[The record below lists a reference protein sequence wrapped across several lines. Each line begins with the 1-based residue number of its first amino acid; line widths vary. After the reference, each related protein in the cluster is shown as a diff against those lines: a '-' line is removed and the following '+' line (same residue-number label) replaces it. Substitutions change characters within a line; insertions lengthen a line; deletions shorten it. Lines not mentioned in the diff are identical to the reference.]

1 MSGSHTQAL
10 VAKISRHMLVI
21 FNVYNS
27 KQALPSRKTHE
38 VLNPPNKEKGFR
50 RNTTP
55 CLKKVS
61 IVDSAQKSQNF
72 FFFFFNS
79 TSHLSLSLLNSLL
92 QIWMGWGGG
101 TISMPGD

>member
-1 MSGSHTQAL
+1 MSGSYTQAL
-10 VAKISRHMLVI
+10 VAKISRRMLVI

-72 FFFFFNS
+72 FFLFKLYFPSESFTFKFPS
-79 TSHLSLSLLNSLL
+79 SDL
-92 QIWMGWGGG
+92 GGG
-101 TISMPGD
+101 VAISMSGD